1 MKRKQKASTQMDVK
15 EVMAETGI
23 GRNKAYELIQKLN
36 AELEAMGKI
45 TFKGRINR
53 QFFEEKVLC
62 RP

>member
-1 MKRKQKASTQMDVK
+1 MKRKQKASTQMDVN

-45 TFKGRINR
+45 TFKGRIDR
-53 QFFEEKVLC
+53 QFFKEKVLYK
-62 RP
+62 P

>member
-1 MKRKQKASTQMDVK
+1 MDVK

-53 QFFEEKVLC
+53 QFFEEKVLY
-62 RP
+62 RQ